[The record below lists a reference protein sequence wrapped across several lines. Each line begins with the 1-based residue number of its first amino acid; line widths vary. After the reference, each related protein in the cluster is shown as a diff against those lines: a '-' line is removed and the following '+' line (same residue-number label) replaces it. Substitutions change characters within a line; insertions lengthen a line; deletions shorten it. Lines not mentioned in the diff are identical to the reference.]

1 MTRTIV
7 VTRTLKA
14 PPEELFALLLDA
26 DRLGSVPGVN
36 VKILREGTASRDD
49 VGLKRRV
56 GFPGGFIVEE
66 VVGLRREAPYRFDYR
81 IRDATLKFRHDSGRI
96 EFAPD
101 SAGPG
106 TRATWSSTFGVSESR
121 LLRPVEV
128 FGQAAGH
135 AAFWLALAALDR
147 HLASGRSV

>member
-7 VTRTLKA
+7 VTRTLAAA
-14 PPEELFALLLDA
+14 PEDLFALLLDS
-26 DRLGSVPGVN
+26 DRLGSVRGVK
-36 VKILREGTASRDD
+36 VELLREGTGSRDD

-81 IRDATLKFRHDSGRI
+81 IREATVRFRHDSGRI

-101 SAGPG
+101 PAGAG
-106 TRATWSSTFGVSESR
+106 TRATWTSTFGLSDAR

-128 FGQAAGH
+128 AGQVAGH
-135 AAFWLALAALDR
+135 AAFWLALTAFDR
-147 HLASGRSV
+147 HLASTR

>member
-14 PPEELFALLLDA
+14 SPEDLFALLLDS
-26 DRLGSVPGVN
+26 DRLGAVPGVN

-66 VVGLRREAPYRFDYR
+66 VVGLRRDAPYRFDYR
-81 IRDATLKFRHDSGRI
+81 IRDATVKFRHDSGRI

-101 SAGPG
+101 PAGPG
-106 TRATWSSTFGVSESR
+106 TKATWTSTFGISQSR

-135 AAFWLALAALDR
+135 AAFWLALAAFDR
-147 HLASGRSV
+147 HLGSGRSA